1 MDGRHTGGS
10 FKPEE
15 YKRRNTLMWTATFDQ
30 SNIDQLNDPAVNLL
44 LNIMSGLDPKHL
56 TDDEVELMVAKFGED
71 IRKDLR
77 P

>member
-1 MDGRHTGGS
+1 
-10 FKPEE
+10 
-15 YKRRNTLMWTATFDQ
+15 MWTATFDQ